1 MAEIFRYWEANI
13 AGAPLFPQGVRM
25 LVGAFGTLFG
35 ARPPPLQPR
44 PTAPHRRRCL
54 PRVSARVVS
63 QLCTALIRLD
73 VFHASLAAVG

>member
-35 ARPPPLQPR
+35 APPPPSN
-44 PTAPHRRRCL
+44 PAPPHR
-54 PRVSARVVS
+54 
-63 QLCTALIRLD
+63 TAAA
-73 VFHASLAAVG
+73 VSLAFQLASYPNSALHSYV